1 MRSGVRSGVPRDRAE
16 ARGRPAVRI
25 SNFMPSIVR
34 EPVRHTFDT
43 YYTACSYTVPTDD
56 LRYPLALPFVLTLP
70 LHSTGPGSAVRVYA
84 LSIP

>member
-1 MRSGVRSGVPRDRAE
+1 MRSGVRSGVPRDRDE

-34 EPVRHTFDT
+34 EPGPSHVLAVVATL
-43 YYTACSYTVPTDD
+43 PT
-56 LRYPLALPFVLTLP
+56 RRSPLPVSVVPFVLTLP